1 MYAGVSGLNTH
12 QQMMDVTGNNI
23 SNVNTIGFK
32 SSRVTFKE
40 MLSQTI
46 QGASAPQD
54 NRAGTNPQQVGL
66 GVGVGSIDSD
76 MSSGNLQSTGKTSD
90 VAIQGDGF
98 FVLRDG
104 STEVY
109 SRAGNLNFDEQGR
122 LYSSST
128 GMLVQGW
135 TANTNGEYTTGF
147 TRNTLGDIQLKQE
160 ISAQATDEVSF
171 GKNLKANIIN
181 NLGIVQGSMEVSDGS
196 GNTDKINFSMD
207 PVDGQH
213 NVWEYTLSAD
223 GENTKI
229 AGSTDDYT
237 GQIILNND
245 GSIKKVLDSGGAPH
259 VSGGTFNL
267 DVAID
272 DGTGGGTGPVVT
284 DALQF
289 DLGAAGP
296 PIVSNSF
303 DKDGESLITAGAG
316 ESIDLSYKQTAKR
329 DVSINVFDSQGGK
342 HLVLLPLEKTA
353 NNTWEVNDSELEID
367 GNQISALGG
376 AHEIK
381 FDDNGEIQSGQTV
394 DLTFTP
400 AGPGVPQTVEL
411 DFSKM
416 TQFAVGGSLETNSDG
431 MTANFSNVN
440 GYEAGSL
447 EAFSF
452 TETGDV
458 VASYSNGLTQIQAK
472 LGMALFANPSGLSR
486 QEGVF
491 QTTSNS
497 GDPELGAAA
506 QGGFGSLAPA
516 TLEMSNANLSQEF
529 TNMITAQRG
538 FQASSKLITTSDEM
552 LQELVNLK
560 R

>member
-1 MYAGVSGLNTH
+1 MYAGVSGLNSH

-46 QGASAPQD
+46 QGASAPQA

-104 STEVY
+104 NNQVY
-109 SRAGNLNFDEQGR
+109 SRAGNLNFDENGR

-135 TANTNGEYTTGF
+135 MADAN
-147 TRNTLGDIQLKQE
+147 GDYGDFNAQNIGDVTLKQE
-160 ISAQATDEVSF
+160 INAVATDKVRY
-171 GKNLKANIIN
+171 GKNLDAGAMN
-181 NLGIVQGSMEVSDGS
+181 NLEILEQNLELADGA
-196 GNTDKINFSMD
+196 GNTDNLQLSLT

-213 NVWEYTLSAD
+213 NTWDFTLSASETTTNIASTGSNEISGTLITNNN
-223 GENTKI
+223 GEVSLFET
-229 AGSTDDYT
+229 
-237 GQIILNND
+237 
-245 GSIKKVLDSGGAPH
+245 
-259 VSGGTFNL
+259 SGGTDL
-267 DVAID
+267 T
-272 DGTGGGTGPVVT
+272 TGFDIVLNGGTAINMDSLV
-284 DALQF
+284 DS
-289 DLGAAGP
+289 AG
-296 PIVSNSF
+296 NSITNINEGF
-303 DKDGESLITAGAG
+303 LIAENGDT
-316 ESIDLSYKQTAKR
+316 SINANLAFEQTAKR
-329 DVSINVFDSQGGK
+329 NIAVDVFDSQGGK
-342 HLVLLPLEKTA
+342 HTVVLPLEKTA
-353 NNTWEVNDSELEID
+353 NNEW
-367 GNQISALGG
+367 QISDSDEEFSVDGITGTASLGG
-376 AHEIK
+376 DHTIS
-381 FDDNGEIQSGQTV
+381 FDENGNIEGGETV
-394 DLTFTP
+394 ELSFTP
-400 AGPGVPQTVEL
+400 AGPGVEQTVEL
-411 DFSKM
+411 DFNAV
-416 TQFAVGGSLETNSDG
+416 TQFEGS

-440 GYEAGSL
+440 GYEDGAL
-447 EAFSF
+447 ESFSF

-458 VASYSNGLTQIQAK
+458 VGSYSNGLTQTLAK
-472 LGMALFANPSGLSR
+472 LGLANFSNPSGLSR

-497 GDPELGAAA
+497 GDPELGPAA

>member
-1 MYAGVSGLNTH
+1 MLRSMYAGVSGLNSH

-46 QGASAPQD
+46 QGASAPQE

-66 GVGVGSIDSD
+66 GVGIGSIDSD

-135 TANTNGEYTTGF
+135 TADANGEYATGF

-160 ISAQATDEVSF
+160 INAQATDKVNF

-181 NLGIVQGSMEVSDGS
+181 NLGIVQGSMVVSDGS
-196 GNTDKINFSMD
+196 GNTDNIQFELE
-207 PVDGQH
+207 PVDGSH
-213 NVWEYTLSAD
+213 NEWKYTLSAD
-223 GENTKI
+223 DENTNI
-229 AGSTDDYT
+229 GGAGAGNDYT
-237 GQIILNND
+237 GTLTLDNKGEIIP
-245 GSIKKVLDSGGAPH
+245 GSSDIASITVDNVAGGGNSAPNL
-259 VSGGTFNL
+259 TFNSP
-267 DVAID
+267 
-272 DGTGGGTGPVVT
+272 T
-284 DALQF
+284 
-289 DLGAAGP
+289 
-296 PIVSNSF
+296 F
-303 DKDGESLITAGAG
+303 DKDGESLITGGAG
-316 ESIDLSYKQTAKR
+316 ESIDLSYQQTAKR
-329 DVSINVFDSQGGK
+329 NVSINVFDSQGGK
-342 HLVLLPLEKTA
+342 HSVLLPIEKIG
-353 NNTWEVNDSELEID
+353 NNTWGIDEAKLEID
-367 GNQISALGG
+367 GKPVTNPLGG
-376 AHEIK
+376 NHEIK
-381 FDDNGEIQSGQTV
+381 FNDSGEIMSGETV

-400 AGPGVPQTVEL
+400 AGPGVPQKVEL
-411 DFSKM
+411 DFSEM
-416 TQFAVGGSLETNSDG
+416 TQFADGGSLETNSDG
-431 MTANFSNVN
+431 MTANFSSVN

-447 EAFSF
+447 DSFSF

-472 LGMALFANPSGLSR
+472 LGMALFSNPSGLSR

-506 QGGFGSLAPA
+506 QGGFGSLAPSS
-516 TLEMSNANLSQEF
+516 LEMSNANLSQEF

>member
-1 MYAGVSGLNTH
+1 MLRSMYAGVSGLNSH

-104 STEVY
+104 NNQVY

-135 TANTNGEYTTGF
+135 EADAN
-147 TRNTLGDIQLKQE
+147 GDYDDFNAQNIGDVTLKQE
-160 ISAQATDEVSF
+160 INAQETDQVRF
-171 GKNLKANIIN
+171 GKNLDASIMNELEITEQ
-181 NLGIVQGSMEVSDGS
+181 NLGNDITFSLNQTNNFNGWTGTFTDGTDTETVDINLDEDGNLANPLPSDVTINGETFNFNKSVGDDVSDGS
-196 GNTDKINFSMD
+196 LYVNATNPSTEFVN
-207 PVDGQH
+207 VDYSK
-213 NVWEYTLSAD
+213 E
-223 GENTKI
+223 
-229 AGSTDDYT
+229 
-237 GQIILNND
+237 
-245 GSIKKVLDSGGAPH
+245 
-259 VSGGTFNL
+259 
-267 DVAID
+267 
-272 DGTGGGTGPVVT
+272 
-284 DALQF
+284 
-289 DLGAAGP
+289 
-296 PIVSNSF
+296 
-303 DKDGESLITAGAG
+303 
-316 ESIDLSYKQTAKR
+316 AKR
-329 DVSINVFDSQGGK
+329 RLSVDVFDSQGEK
-342 HLVLLPLEKTA
+342 HTVQMQLEKIA
-353 NNTWEVNDSELEID
+353 NNEWGIGNLSVDGIETNSADYDLAHVIEFDSD
-367 GNQISALGG
+367 GNILNG
-376 AHEIK
+376 
-381 FDDNGEIQSGQTV
+381 DNLELS
-394 DLTFTP
+394 FTP
-400 AGPGVPQTVEL
+400 AGTAEDQTVEL
-411 DFSKM
+411 DFSSM
-416 TQFAVGGSLETNSDG
+416 TQFAGD
-431 MTANFSNVN
+431 MTANFTNVN
-440 GYEAGSL
+440 GYSAGAL
-447 EAFSF
+447 ESFSF

-458 VASYSNGLTQIQAK
+458 VGSYNNGLTQTLAK
-472 LGMALFANPSGLSR
+472 LGLANFSNPSGLSR

>member
-1 MYAGVSGLNTH
+1 MLRSMYAGVSGLNAH

-46 QGASAPQD
+46 QGASAPQA

-104 STEVY
+104 NNQVY
-109 SRAGNLNFDEQGR
+109 SRAGNLNFDENGR

-135 TANTNGEYTTGF
+135 MADAN
-147 TRNTLGDIQLKQE
+147 GDYGDFNAQNIDDITLKQE
-160 ISAQATDEVSF
+160 INAVATDKVKY
-171 GKNLKANIIN
+171 GKNLDAGAMNSLEILEQ
-181 NLGIVQGSMEVSDGS
+181 NLELSTAS
-196 GNTDKINFSMD
+196 GYGEELSFSL
-207 PVDGQH
+207 QETEEF
-213 NVWEYTLSAD
+213 NVWDFTLNASNSSTEFSSNGETFDDTLKGKIKLDNNGNITSFETNEGLATEVDLLTNPLVTTIVDPSGTNPDETLSLS
-223 GENTKI
+223 
-229 AGSTDDYT
+229 STDVNNIFTNST
-237 GQIILNND
+237 GVND
-245 GSIKKVLDSGGAPH
+245 ANV
-259 VSGGTFNL
+259 
-267 DVAID
+267 
-272 DGTGGGTGPVVT
+272 
-284 DALQF
+284 
-289 DLGAAGP
+289 DLA
-296 PIVSNSF
+296 F
-303 DKDGESLITAGAG
+303 E
-316 ESIDLSYKQTAKR
+316 QTAKR
-329 DVSINVFDSQGGK
+329 NIAVDVFDSQGGK
-342 HLVLLPLEKTA
+342 HTVVLPLEKTA
-353 NNTWEVNDSELEID
+353 NNEWQISDSDEDFSVDGITGTASLGGDHTITFDANGNID
-367 GNQISALGG
+367 G
-376 AHEIK
+376 
-381 FDDNGEIQSGQTV
+381 GETV
-394 DLTFTP
+394 ELTFTP
-400 AGPGVPQTVEL
+400 AGPDMEQTVEL
-411 DFSKM
+411 DFSAV
-416 TQFAVGGSLETNSDG
+416 TQFDGS
-431 MTANFSNVN
+431 MTANFTNVN
-440 GYEAGSL
+440 GYEDGAL
-447 EAFSF
+447 ESFSF

-458 VASYSNGLTQIQAK
+458 VGSYSNGLTQTLAK
-472 LGMALFANPSGLSR
+472 LGLANFSNPAGLMR

>member
-1 MYAGVSGLNTH
+1 MLRSMYAGVSGLNSH

-46 QGASAPQD
+46 QGASAPQT

-104 STEVY
+104 NNQVY
-109 SRAGNLNFDEQGR
+109 SRAGNLNFDEEGR

-135 TANTNGEYTTGF
+135 EADENGEY
-147 TRNTLGDIQLKQE
+147 GDFNAQNIDDITLKQE
-160 ISAQATDEVSF
+160 INAVATDKVRY
-171 GKNLKANIIN
+171 GKNLDAGANNKLEILEQSLELN
-181 NLGIVQGSMEVSDGS
+181 DGGTPPVTDTLEFSLEPVSG
-196 GNTDKINFSMD
+196 K
-207 PVDGQH
+207 H
-213 NVWEYTLSAD
+213 NIWDYTLSAND
-223 GENTKI
+223 DSTQIN
-229 AGSTDDYT
+229 GSTDDFT
-237 GQIILNND
+237 GQLELDNNGNFVMMTEGD
-245 GSIKKVLDSGGAPH
+245 ITPSSTNLSSISVNLSGGGNVDLDIEATEQFNDE
-259 VSGGTFNL
+259 SGNSLFST
-267 DVAID
+267 
-272 DGTGGGTGPVVT
+272 TST
-284 DALQF
+284 DSNIKT
-289 DLGAAGP
+289 DLA
-296 PIVSNSF
+296 F
-303 DKDGESLITAGAG
+303 E
-316 ESIDLSYKQTAKR
+316 QTAKR
-329 DVSINVFDSQGGK
+329 NIAVDVYDSQGGK
-342 HLVLLPLEKTA
+342 HTVVLPLEKTA
-353 NNTWEVNDSELEID
+353 NNEW
-367 GNQISALGG
+367 QISDSDEKFSVDGITGTASLGG
-376 AHEIK
+376 DHTITFNE
-381 FDDNGEIQSGQTV
+381 NGNIEGGETV
-394 DLTFTP
+394 ELTFTP
-400 AGPGVPQTVEL
+400 AGPDVEQTVEL
-411 DFSKM
+411 DFNAM
-416 TQFAVGGSLETNSDG
+416 TQFEGS

-440 GYEAGSL
+440 GYEDGAL
-447 EAFSF
+447 ESFSF

-458 VASYSNGLTQIQAK
+458 VGSYSNGLTQTLAK
-472 LGMALFANPSGLSR
+472 LGLANFSNPSGLSR

>member
-1 MYAGVSGLNTH
+1 MLRSMYAGVSGLNSH

-46 QGASAPQD
+46 QGASAPQA

-104 STEVY
+104 NNQVY
-109 SRAGNLNFDEQGR
+109 SRAGNLNFDENGR

-135 TANTNGEYTTGF
+135 MADAN
-147 TRNTLGDIQLKQE
+147 GDYGDFNAQNIGDVTLKQE
-160 ISAQATDEVSF
+160 INAVATDKVRY
-171 GKNLKANIIN
+171 GKNLDAGAVNSLEI
-181 NLGIVQGSMEVSDGS
+181 MEQSLELSDGAS
-196 GNTDKINFSMD
+196 PANTDTLDFSLK
-207 PVDGQH
+207 PASGKH
-213 NVWEYTLSAD
+213 NIWDFTLSAND
-223 GENTKI
+223 DTTEIN
-229 AGSTDDYT
+229 GSTDDFT
-237 GQIILNND
+237 GQLELDNNGNFVMMTEGDITPSSTTLN
-245 GSIKKVLDSGGAPH
+245 SIPV
-259 VSGGTFNL
+259 T
-267 DVAID
+267 VA
-272 DGTGGGTGPVVT
+272 GGGTVNLDISTGEQFNDESGNSLFSTTSTDSNVT
-284 DALQF
+284 TNLAF
-289 DLGAAGP
+289 
-296 PIVSNSF
+296 
-303 DKDGESLITAGAG
+303 E
-316 ESIDLSYKQTAKR
+316 QTAKR
-329 DVSINVFDSQGGK
+329 NIAVDVFDSQGGK
-342 HLVLLPLEKTA
+342 HTVVLPLEKTA
-353 NNTWEVNDSELEID
+353 NNEW
-367 GNQISALGG
+367 QISDSDEEFSVDGITGTASLGG
-376 AHEIK
+376 DHTIS
-381 FDDNGEIQSGQTV
+381 FDENGNIEGGETV
-394 DLTFTP
+394 ELSFTP
-400 AGPGVPQTVEL
+400 AGPGVEQTVEL
-411 DFSKM
+411 DFNAV
-416 TQFAVGGSLETNSDG
+416 TQFEGS

-440 GYEAGSL
+440 GYEDGAL
-447 EAFSF
+447 ESFSF

-458 VASYSNGLTQIQAK
+458 VGSYSNGLTQTLAK
-472 LGMALFANPSGLSR
+472 LGLANFSNPSGLSR

-497 GDPELGAAA
+497 GDPELGPAA

>member
-1 MYAGVSGLNTH
+1 MYAGVSGLNAH

-46 QGASAPQD
+46 QGASAPQA

-104 STEVY
+104 NNQVY
-109 SRAGNLNFDEQGR
+109 SRAGNLNFDENGR

-135 TANTNGEYTTGF
+135 MADAN
-147 TRNTLGDIQLKQE
+147 GDYGDFNAQNIDDITLKQE
-160 ISAQATDEVSF
+160 INAVATDKVKY
-171 GKNLKANIIN
+171 GKNLDAGAMNSLEILEQ
-181 NLGIVQGSMEVSDGS
+181 NLELSTAS
-196 GNTDKINFSMD
+196 GYGEELSFSL
-207 PVDGQH
+207 QETEEF
-213 NVWEYTLSAD
+213 NVWDFTLNASNSSTEFSSNGETFDDTLKGKIKLDNNGNITSFETNEGLATEVDLLTNPLVTTIVDPSGTNPDETLSLS
-223 GENTKI
+223 
-229 AGSTDDYT
+229 STDVNNIFTNST
-237 GQIILNND
+237 GVND
-245 GSIKKVLDSGGAPH
+245 ANV
-259 VSGGTFNL
+259 
-267 DVAID
+267 
-272 DGTGGGTGPVVT
+272 
-284 DALQF
+284 
-289 DLGAAGP
+289 DLA
-296 PIVSNSF
+296 F
-303 DKDGESLITAGAG
+303 E
-316 ESIDLSYKQTAKR
+316 QTAKR
-329 DVSINVFDSQGGK
+329 NIAVDVFDSQGGK
-342 HLVLLPLEKTA
+342 HTVVLPLEKTA
-353 NNTWEVNDSELEID
+353 NNEWQISDSDEDFSVDGITGTASLGGDHTITFDANGNID
-367 GNQISALGG
+367 G
-376 AHEIK
+376 
-381 FDDNGEIQSGQTV
+381 GETV
-394 DLTFTP
+394 ELTFTP
-400 AGPGVPQTVEL
+400 AGPDMEQTVEL
-411 DFSKM
+411 DFSAV
-416 TQFAVGGSLETNSDG
+416 TQFDGS
-431 MTANFSNVN
+431 MTANFTNVN
-440 GYEAGSL
+440 GYEDGAL
-447 EAFSF
+447 ESFSF

-458 VASYSNGLTQIQAK
+458 VGSYSNGLTQTLAK
-472 LGMALFANPSGLSR
+472 LGLANFSNPAGLMR

>member
-1 MYAGVSGLNTH
+1 MYAGVSGLNSH

-46 QGASAPQD
+46 QGASAPQA

-104 STEVY
+104 NNQVY
-109 SRAGNLNFDEQGR
+109 SRAGNLNFDEEGR

-135 TANTNGEYTTGF
+135 EADANGDYGDFNAQ
-147 TRNTLGDIQLKQE
+147 NIGDITLQQE
-160 ISAQATDEVSF
+160 INAQETDRVRF
-171 GKNLKANIIN
+171 GKNLDASIMNGLEIHEQSFTNGESLSISREE
-181 NLGIVQGSMEVSDGS
+181 GSSFNVWDYTFKDGS
-196 GNTDKINFSMD
+196 GTEIENTIALN
-207 PVDGQH
+207 PDGTIGDGSTGTIQQIGTTDYSFK
-213 NVWEYTLSAD
+213 NLETAD
-223 GENTKI
+223 GSKYLSVVNNTT
-229 AGSTDDYT
+229 ATDDEIVEFGYS
-237 GQIILNND
+237 QN
-245 GSIKKVLDSGGAPH
+245 AER
-259 VSGGTFNL
+259 NL
-267 DVAID
+267 SVD
-272 DGTGGGTGPVVT
+272 
-284 DALQF
+284 
-289 DLGAAGP
+289 
-296 PIVSNSF
+296 
-303 DKDGESLITAGAG
+303 
-316 ESIDLSYKQTAKR
+316 
-329 DVSINVFDSQGGK
+329 VFDSQGEK
-342 HLVLLPLEKTA
+342 HTVQMQLEKILNNQWGIGELSVDGVNGPLDYDTA
-353 NNTWEVNDSELEID
+353 HVIEFDSD
-367 GNQISALGG
+367 GNVL
-376 AHEIK
+376 
-381 FDDNGEIQSGQTV
+381 NGDSMELS
-394 DLTFTP
+394 FEP
-400 AGPGVPQTVEL
+400 AGTEEEQGVEL
-411 DFSKM
+411 DFSSM
-416 TQFAVGGSLETNSDG
+416 TQFAGD
-431 MTANFSNVN
+431 MTANFTNVN
-440 GYEAGSL
+440 GYTAGAL
-447 EAFSF
+447 ESFSF

-458 VASYSNGLTQIQAK
+458 VGSYSNGLTQTLAK
-472 LGMALFANPSGLSR
+472 LGLANFSNPSGLSR

-497 GDPELGAAA
+497 GDPELGPAA

>member
-1 MYAGVSGLNTH
+1 MLRSMYAGVSGLNAH

-46 QGASAPQD
+46 QGASAPQA

-104 STEVY
+104 NNQVY
-109 SRAGNLNFDEQGR
+109 SRAGNLNFDENGR

-135 TANTNGEYTTGF
+135 MADAN
-147 TRNTLGDIQLKQE
+147 GDYGDFNAQNIDDITLKQE
-160 ISAQATDEVSF
+160 INAQETDKVKY
-171 GKNLKANIIN
+171 GKNLDAGAMNSLEILEQ
-181 NLGIVQGSMEVSDGS
+181 NLELSTAS
-196 GNTDKINFSMD
+196 GYGEELSFSL
-207 PVDGQH
+207 QETEEF
-213 NVWEYTLSAD
+213 NVWDFTLNASNSSTEFSSNGETFDDTLKGKIKLDNNGNITSFETNEGLATEVDLLTNPLVTTIVDPSGTNPDETLSLS
-223 GENTKI
+223 
-229 AGSTDDYT
+229 STDVNNIFTNST
-237 GQIILNND
+237 GVND
-245 GSIKKVLDSGGAPH
+245 ANV
-259 VSGGTFNL
+259 
-267 DVAID
+267 
-272 DGTGGGTGPVVT
+272 
-284 DALQF
+284 
-289 DLGAAGP
+289 DLA
-296 PIVSNSF
+296 F
-303 DKDGESLITAGAG
+303 E
-316 ESIDLSYKQTAKR
+316 QTAKR
-329 DVSINVFDSQGGK
+329 NIAVDVFDSQGGK
-342 HLVLLPLEKTA
+342 HTVVLPLEKTA
-353 NNTWEVNDSELEID
+353 NNEWQISDSDEDFSVDGITGTASLGGDHTITFDANGNID
-367 GNQISALGG
+367 G
-376 AHEIK
+376 
-381 FDDNGEIQSGQTV
+381 GETV
-394 DLTFTP
+394 ELTFTP
-400 AGPGVPQTVEL
+400 AGPDMEQTVEL
-411 DFSKM
+411 DFSAV
-416 TQFAVGGSLETNSDG
+416 TQFDGS
-431 MTANFSNVN
+431 MTANFTNVN
-440 GYEAGSL
+440 GYEDGAL
-447 EAFSF
+447 ESFSF

-458 VASYSNGLTQIQAK
+458 VGSYSNGLTQTLAK
-472 LGMALFANPSGLSR
+472 LGLANFSNPAGLMR

>member
-1 MYAGVSGLNTH
+1 MLRSMYAGVSGLNAH

-23 SNVNTIGFK
+23 ANVNTIGFK

-46 QGASAPQD
+46 QGASAPQG

-66 GVGVGSIDSD
+66 GVGIGSIDSD

-104 STEVY
+104 NNQVY

-135 TANTNGEYTTGF
+135 MADAN
-147 TRNTLGDIQLKQE
+147 GDYGDFNAQTIDDVTLKQE
-160 ISAQATDEVSF
+160 INAQETDSVSF
-171 GKNLKANIIN
+171 GKNLDADATNTLDILEQ
-181 NLGIVQGSMEVSDGS
+181 NLDLSAGGNSD
-196 GNTDKINFSMD
+196 TLEFSLT
-207 PVDGQH
+207 PVEGQH
-213 NVWEYTLSAD
+213 NVWDFTLSGA
-223 GENTKI
+223 EITTNI
-229 AGSTDDYT
+229 AGSGSNKISGTLITD
-237 GQIILNND
+237 ND
-245 GSIKKVLDSGGAPH
+245 GE
-259 VSGGTFNL
+259 
-267 DVAID
+267 
-272 DGTGGGTGPVVT
+272 VVT
-284 DALQF
+284 FETSSGTDLTSGFNVNLNGSSVTMDALV
-289 DLGAAGP
+289 DSSGSS
-296 PIVSNSF
+296 ITNIN
-303 DKDGESLITAGAG
+303 DGFLIAQNGDTTKNANLAF
-316 ESIDLSYKQTAKR
+316 EQTAVR
-329 DVSINVFDSQGGK
+329 NIAVDVFDSQGAK
-342 HLVLLPLEKTA
+342 HTVNLEVEKTA
-353 NNTWEVNDSELEID
+353 NNEWTINENEVEINNNTVTNVLGGSDHVISFDSNGNID
-367 GNQISALGG
+367 G
-376 AHEIK
+376 
-381 FDDNGEIQSGQTV
+381 GETV

-400 AGPGVPQTVEL
+400 PGPGTSQTVEL
-411 DFSKM
+411 NFSDM
-416 TQFAVGGSLETNSDG
+416 TQFAGD
-431 MTANFSNVN
+431 MTANFTNVN
-440 GYEAGSL
+440 GYASGAL
-447 EAFSF
+447 ESFSF

-458 VASYSNGLTQIQAK
+458 VGSYSNGLTQTLAK
-472 LGMALFANPSGLSR
+472 LGLANFSNPSGLLR

-538 FQASSKLITTSDEM
+538 FQANSKLITTSDEM
-552 LQELVNLK
+552 LQTLVNLK

>member
-1 MYAGVSGLNTH
+1 MLRSMYAGVSGLNTH

-40 MLSQTI
+40 MLNQTI

-66 GVGVGSIDSD
+66 GVGVGSIDAD

-104 STEVY
+104 NTEVY
-109 SRAGNLNFDEQGR
+109 SRAGNFNFDERGR
-122 LYSSST
+122 LYSAST

-135 TANTNGEYTTGF
+135 TANSNGEYVDGF
-147 TRNTLGDIQLKQE
+147 TSDNIGDIQLQQE
-160 ISAQATDEVSF
+160 ISAQATDQVSF

-181 NLGIVQGSMEVSDGS
+181 DLQVVESSMEVSDGTVS
-196 GNTDKINFSMD
+196 DNINFSIE

-213 NVWEYTLSAD
+213 NVWKYTLEAEDKDTTFDIPLDSDNEYT
-223 GENTKI
+223 GNI
-229 AGSTDDYT
+229 F
-237 GQIILNND
+237 LNNK
-245 GSIKKVLDSGGAPH
+245 GEI
-259 VSGGTFNL
+259 TN
-267 DVAID
+267 I
-272 DGTGGGTGPVVT
+272 T
-284 DALQF
+284 DASGSNVTSPITVEIDGVAANSDQLDF
-289 DLGAAGP
+289 TLGTTLNQDG
-296 PIVSNSF
+296 VSFIKSNYNN
-303 DKDGESLITAGAG
+303 D
-316 ESIDLSYKQTAKR
+316 ESIDFSFKQTAKR
-329 DVSINVFDSQGGK
+329 DISINVFDSLGGK
-342 HLVLLPLEKTA
+342 HSVLLPIEKIGNREWAIIDSKVKVDDNLE
-353 NNTWEVNDSELEID
+353 SIF
-367 GNQISALGG
+367 GG
-376 AHEIK
+376 TDHIIK
-381 FDDNGEIQSGQTV
+381 FNEEGEIESGETAE
-394 DLTFTP
+394 LNFTP
-400 AGPGVPQTVEL
+400 AGPGKEQTVEL
-411 DFSKM
+411 DFSKL
-416 TQFAVGGSLETNSDG
+416 TQFAVGSSQETNSDG
-431 MTANFSNVN
+431 MTANFSNIN

-447 EAFSF
+447 ESFSF

-458 VASYSNGLTQIQAK
+458 IGSYSNGLTQIQAK
-472 LGMALFANPSGLSR
+472 LGMALFSNPAGLTR
-486 QEGVF
+486 REGVF
-491 QTTSNS
+491 QTSSNS
-497 GDPELGAAA
+497 GDAELGAAA
-506 QGGFGSLAPA
+506 QGGFGSLAPS